1 MITSITRDWGSD
13 PAIVRIVTTDDYET
27 VLGSTY
33 LADQAANIKDVNGG
47 AFEWKDGDA
56 ALVYNADGTNFMS
69 VSVDASDKTLAV
81 LNAPESGAVQSIT
94 FTKEGDDGAAATATA
109 ETPILS
115 APNGAII
122 LNARYNPSA
131 ALTADNTDYAT
142 LTVARRDAA
151 GANPEVIAAIT
162 TEITGT
168 GDWVAFVAEDFAPL
182 ANTAIEAG
190 GAVTFEI
197 EKAGSGVVVPA
208 GSLQV
213 DYVAL

>member
-13 PAIVRIVTTDDYET
+13 PAIVRIVTTDDFAT
-27 VLGSTY
+27 VTGSTY
-33 LADQAANIKDVNGG
+33 IADQAANIKEVNGG

-69 VSVDASDKTLAV
+69 VAVDISDKTSAV
-81 LNAPESGAVQSIT
+81 LSASTSGAVQT
-94 FTKEGDDGAAATATA
+94 ATYTKLVDGNAAATLA
-109 ETPILS
+109 ETIVFS
-115 APNGAII
+115 APAGAIV
-122 LNARYNPSA
+122 LGVRFNPSA

-151 GANPEVIAAIT
+151 GANAADIAEIT

-182 ANTAIEAG
+182 DNTSIVAG
-190 GAVTFEI
+190 GSVTFEI
-197 EKAGSGVVVPA
+197 AKAGSGVVVPA
-208 GSLQV
+208 GILQV